1 MRLYETIVFA
11 AVAASLS
18 CGGPK
23 GSDGEAPASSSAVAG
38 PSGFSAKT
46 DPSPA
51 PPAVCVP
58 AKGDPSAHCD
68 DGGLPLYLEQ
78 VDAAINDLVLKQPK
92 LFDLERVVGSNGY
105 YVFDADGFYLGVA
118 AALQARGLCAGWDL
132 NHLQVKSDSSRS
144 ERYDLILSNGHIRRG
159 AGSYRSSCTPADFPL
174 EPADV
179 IERVRV
185 AFYSIEC
192 EDGRTSPRNSE
203 GVLPADCTG
212 FVTATPKKKDD
223 TDVDKRIHGP
233 EITWTLEQADEQVT
247 VEEFP
252 KVPFNKVLRGRDLGA
267 FKLCATVQTRQGC
280 LYGQV
285 VE

>member
-1 MRLYETIVFA
+1 MRLYETIVFV

-18 CGGPK
+18 CGGQPASK
-23 GSDGEAPASSSAVAG
+23 AEAPSSAAVAG
-38 PSGFSAKT
+38 PTGFSAKT

-58 AKGDPSAHCD
+58 LKGDPNAHCD

-78 VDAAINDLVLKQPK
+78 VDAAINEVVLKQPK
-92 LFDLERVVGSNGY
+92 LFDLERVVGANGY
-105 YVFDADGFYLGVA
+105 YVFDSDAFYLAVA
-118 AALQARGLCAGWDL
+118 AALQAKGLCAGWDL

-159 AGSYRSSCTPADFPL
+159 AGSYRSYCTPADFPL
-174 EPADV
+174 LPSDV
-179 IERVRV
+179 IDRVRV

-192 EDGRTSPRNSE
+192 EEDGQTLPRNSE
-203 GVLPADCTG
+203 GLLPADCTG

-247 VEEFP
+247 VEDYP
-252 KVPFNKVLRGRDLGA
+252 NVAFNKVLRGRDLGA

-280 LYGQV
+280 LHGTV
-285 VE
+285 IE